1 MAEHHADHVHT
12 EHAVLDIGQDIGAL
26 VIYTREELRGEEI
39 EVSPKGNDTH
49 RTHTQV
55 LERRV
60 NERSVLAALFLALP
74 AGDYKIWSDDPRLTN
89 EVTIVGGHVAEVD
102 WR

>member
-1 MAEHHADHVHT
+1 MAEHHDHVDRVHT

-39 EVSPKGNDTH
+39 EVSPKGNDVQ

-55 LERRV
+55 LERRF
-60 NERSVLAALFLALP
+60 NGRSTFAALFLALP
-74 AGDYKIWSDDPRLTN
+74 AGDYKIWSDDPNVTN
-89 EVTIVGGHVAEVD
+89 EVTIVGGH
-102 WR
+102 